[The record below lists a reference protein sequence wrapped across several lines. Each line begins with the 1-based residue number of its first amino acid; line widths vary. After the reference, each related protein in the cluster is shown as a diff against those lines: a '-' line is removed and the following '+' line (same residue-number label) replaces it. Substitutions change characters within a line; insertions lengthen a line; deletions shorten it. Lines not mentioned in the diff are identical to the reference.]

1 MFKIFTFGFDN
12 VFNPNNIE
20 KISGIMNSFLDNFD
34 INEFAKNNEDISSDE
49 GNREEYNNF
58 IKLNRYDDMYHLT
71 IDLKGIDLRELSI
84 RYDPGILDINLNRL
98 EIKKVDLGYFL
109 ILLLLRRLI
118 IKNLMILRI

>member
-98 EIKKVDLGYFL
+98 EIRKSGLGYFL

>member
-58 IKLNRYDDMYHLT
+58 IKT
-71 IDLKGIDLRELSI
+71 
-84 RYDPGILDINLNRL
+84 
-98 EIKKVDLGYFL
+98 
-109 ILLLLRRLI
+109 
-118 IKNLMILRI
+118 